1 MLAPRTSFFHARI
14 ALLPAVLSMALLGA
28 LASGCGETTTSGG
41 GGGEGGAGGSTS
53 SNAGGGGSGGAAACD
68 STLGTLEGTA
78 YLYAPAGQPNSTPAA
93 NATIVLLTAPE
104 ATPLYGEADEAGHFS
119 IPLEA
124 GQWLVGGEH
133 QSNCQ
138 TTEPI
143 TIQLDPCETEQ
154 LDLLLDAC
162 FDG

>member
-1 MLAPRTSFFHARI
+1 MLAPRTSFFHPRI
-14 ALLPAVLSMALLGA
+14 ALLPALFSMALA
-28 LASGCGETTTSGG
+28 LGCGETTTSGG
-41 GGGEGGAGGSTS
+41 GGGGGQGGAGGSTS
-53 SNAGGGGSGGAAACD
+53 SDGGSGGGACS

-78 YLYAPAGQPNSTPAA
+78 SLYALAGQPNSTPAA

-104 ATPLYGEADEAGHFS
+104 ATPLYGETDEDGHFS

-133 QSNCQ
+133 PNNCQ
-138 TTEPI
+138 TLEPV

-154 LDLLLDAC
+154 LELLLDAC